1 MSRNSPG
8 SKHSFKKKN
17 FCTFISRILI
27 SKDVQLIKKL
37 NFLKTEYI
45 RTYFII
51 DCSFVH
57 NLMFCIVLLQP
68 HLTIPSA
75 TYKDAGLYICTA
87 SNGIVTADI
96 PKIILVVGAV
106 PFFNQAPYS
115 FLALPT
121 LSNGYLTL
129 NIEITFKPE
138 NANGELPY

>member
-1 MSRNSPG
+1 
-8 SKHSFKKKN
+8 
-17 FCTFISRILI
+17 
-27 SKDVQLIKKL
+27 
-37 NFLKTEYI
+37 
-45 RTYFII
+45 
-51 DCSFVH
+51 
-57 NLMFCIVLLQP
+57 MFFFRLFDVLLQP
-68 HLTIPSA
+68 HLIIPSA

-121 LSNGYLTL
+121 LANGYLTL

-138 NANGELPY
+138 SANGELLGHVLFNCHLVRASACDFFHLLMCLIVKAKVSKQL